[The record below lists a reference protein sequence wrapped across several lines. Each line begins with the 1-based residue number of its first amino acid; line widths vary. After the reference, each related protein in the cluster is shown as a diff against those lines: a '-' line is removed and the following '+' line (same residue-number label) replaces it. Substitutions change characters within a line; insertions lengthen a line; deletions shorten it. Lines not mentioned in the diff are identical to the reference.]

1 MASLVDRVSWRVS
14 NRESIVESRKSL
26 VELVESLR
34 VRCSLMEGPVEISQ
48 LERIGKN
55 WKDELKWTPGVEAR
69 CALDRNLI
77 RLSGARDY

>member
-48 LERIGKN
+48 LERIGKTN
-55 WKDELKWTPGVEAR
+55 
-69 CALDRNLI
+69 
-77 RLSGARDY
+77 